1 MQSSLEASA
10 TSSSDEQ
17 LIQSLKSLLQ
27 VGVEFL
33 SGSHSVQFTGLVLIN
48 KIIDVVTATSGRTE
62 RRRRKR
68 RRPKASPVLPPPPPS
83 ARTSSSPLAFARCKT
98 SRSWRDIIQQQQQQ
112 SEQQQPP
119 PAAEVAT
126 DARPAGELDGS
137 IIHLLSEKV
146 HAGTV
151 LSLVLN
157 AITLHRRVVGTR
169 FRCTPSLRIRQCS
182 YHCLQIL
189 CARLL
194 LYLAQSSVCREQLM
208 KEAQLRMM
216 VEALDYTLDPQL
228 LCLVIQTVALLAL
241 HYPYQPLLLSSGIP
255 DALAQLVL
263 PSDEW
268 YYTNHTTRFSRVVK
282 HHAARALVYLGLAR
296 CLGPR
301 VSLFD
306 YQGNINSDTDSPSSL
321 PADLWRSIFPICC
334 KAVVAG
340 WRWAKEPGQREKAI
354 DFSSSSSFSSDIT
367 FPSLPSRAKAIGTVA
382 IVPLLE
388 FDRDGL
394 LMIMDEAV
402 VGCLPACRGR
412 RMCAHSIDRLIS
424 RLIGN
429 SGPIFD
435 ALDHQ
440 IPPETLI
447 GQKTAEPMQLDE
459 RLSLMLLATAPNDAL
474 NEPVPLVI

>member
-1 MQSSLEASA
+1 MDHLS
-10 TSSSDEQ
+10 
-17 LIQSLKSLLQ
+17 SLLQ

-48 KIIDVVTATSGRTE
+48 KVIDVGMATAQRLDLHPKKRQERACWMVPREPEKKKEKTSAVSSVFVQT
-62 RRRRKR
+62 KTNV
-68 RRPKASPVLPPPPPS
+68 P
-83 ARTSSSPLAFARCKT
+83 TSSSPLALTRSRT
-98 SRSWRDIIQQQQQQ
+98 PRSWRDFVQQSSEQPTSAPLASVPVAPSVPTELGGTIIQ
-112 SEQQQPP
+112 
-119 PAAEVAT
+119 
-126 DARPAGELDGS
+126 
-137 IIHLLSEKV
+137 LLSEKL

-189 CARLL
+189 SARLL
-194 LYLAQSSVCREQLM
+194 LYMAQSAVSRDQLM

-241 HYPYQPLLLSSGIP
+241 HSPYHPLLLSSGIP

-268 YYTNHTTRFSRVVK
+268 YYTNHTTRFSRIVK

-306 YQGNINSDTDSPSSL
+306 FPG
-321 PADLWRSIFPICC
+321 RIF
-334 KAVVAG
+334 
-340 WRWAKEPGQREKAI
+340 
-354 DFSSSSSFSSDIT
+354 
-367 FPSLPSRAKAIGTVA
+367 
-382 IVPLLE
+382 
-388 FDRDGL
+388 
-394 LMIMDEAV
+394 
-402 VGCLPACRGR
+402 
-412 RMCAHSIDRLIS
+412 
-424 RLIGN
+424 
-429 SGPIFD
+429 
-435 ALDHQ
+435 
-440 IPPETLI
+440 
-447 GQKTAEPMQLDE
+447 
-459 RLSLMLLATAPNDAL
+459 
-474 NEPVPLVI
+474 

>member
-1 MQSSLEASA
+1 MSPSVVTPTNFGDRLMEPLS
-10 TSSSDEQ
+10 
-17 LIQSLKSLLQ
+17 SLLQ

-48 KIIDVVTATSGRTE
+48 KIIDVAMATGRRLDETTETKKSSINRPKRPERFRKRTIPSMPTTVTVPVPTKVTTSG
-62 RRRRKR
+62 
-68 RRPKASPVLPPPPPS
+68 
-83 ARTSSSPLAFARCKT
+83 SSPLAFARCKT
-98 SRSWRDIIQQQQQQ
+98 PRSWRDFIQMSSDQPTNVPA
-112 SEQQQPP
+112 PP
-119 PAAEVAT
+119 PVTEPSNPNPT
-126 DARPAGELDGS
+126 TELGGT
-137 IIHLLSEKV
+137 IIELLSDQV

-189 CARLL
+189 SARLL
-194 LYLAQSSVCREQLM
+194 LYLAQSAVSRDQLM

-241 HYPYQPLLLSSGIP
+241 HYPYQPLLLGSGIP

-268 YYTNHTTRFSRVVK
+268 YYTNHTTRFSRIVK

-306 YQGNINSDTDSPSSL
+306 YQGNQTKTTLSFLKYFFPNFSVLSFMLTGSL
-321 PADLWRSIFPICC
+321 
-334 KAVVAG
+334 
-340 WRWAKEPGQREKAI
+340 
-354 DFSSSSSFSSDIT
+354 
-367 FPSLPSRAKAIGTVA
+367 
-382 IVPLLE
+382 
-388 FDRDGL
+388 
-394 LMIMDEAV
+394 
-402 VGCLPACRGR
+402 
-412 RMCAHSIDRLIS
+412 
-424 RLIGN
+424 
-429 SGPIFD
+429 
-435 ALDHQ
+435 
-440 IPPETLI
+440 
-447 GQKTAEPMQLDE
+447 
-459 RLSLMLLATAPNDAL
+459 
-474 NEPVPLVI
+474 